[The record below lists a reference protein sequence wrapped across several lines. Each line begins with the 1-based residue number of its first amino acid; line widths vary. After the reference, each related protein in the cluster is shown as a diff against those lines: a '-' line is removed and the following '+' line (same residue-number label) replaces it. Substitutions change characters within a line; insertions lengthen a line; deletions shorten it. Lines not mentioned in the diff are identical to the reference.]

1 MSDQLP
7 LVIRTLSERLH
18 FRYQGPHRLVHLDTF
33 IVDLADWKLSLTDK
47 TPCFWIHTAEQ
58 FGRPPIDLAEEIRD
72 AVREATWQNETILVL
87 VDGPADELRP
97 LLSTSFT
104 HSGAFTQFAV
114 FDEKQQHAVWEANSP
129 TRVVQD
135 ILLAQIPR
143 SQLAP
148 YEISRPVTGSR
159 FFGREHY
166 LNQILTHPQRNYL
179 VIGIRRVGKTSLL
192 REVERLL
199 ELKEPTKDK
208 RHRRLYVDC
217 SVLTTP
223 EEFYREIVGKLSPR
237 DLKRFE
243 RESQSLRF
251 QGKMFEY
258 LAGQHG
264 GQIVYLLDE
273 IDRLLEHLGNDLSM
287 FDVLRKASQLDG
299 TARFIMAGFRSARR
313 AVNDV
318 ETPFHNFSDTI
329 YLGPFDLLEV
339 RKMVE
344 IPMDQLRVRLE
355 GRGAIVQ
362 RIFRETAGMPNLV
375 QFYCKSLLE
384 QLDRDEESTGTV
396 MAESLQSVYE
406 NAELRD
412 FVLQTFF
419 SNSSPLE
426 RAVVFAMISHGKES
440 AVTFSLKDINT
451 ELNRRNLSIPFNALD
466 EVCNHL
472 DIAGIWHRQGRQF
485 QFRIPLFAK
494 MLEENYSIEFLFE
507 TARREFLSTAP
518 VRTEYAR

>member
-1 MSDQLP
+1 MPDQLP
-7 LVIRTLSERLH
+7 LVIRTLHERLH
-18 FRYQGPHRLVHLDTF
+18 FRYHGPQLLVDLDTF

-58 FGRPPIDLAEEIRD
+58 FARPPLDLAEEIRD

-104 HSGAFTQFAV
+104 HSGSFTQFAV

-129 TRVVQD
+129 TRVMQD
-135 ILLAQIPR
+135 VLLAQIPR

-148 YEISRPVTGSR
+148 YETSRPVTGNR

-179 VIGIRRVGKTSLL
+179 LIGIRRIGKTSLL

-199 ELKEPTKDK
+199 ELKD
-208 RHRRLYVDC
+208 RSNSNQHRRLYVDC

-273 IDRLLEHLGNDLSM
+273 IDRLLARLGNDLSM

-313 AVNDV
+313 VVNNI

-339 RKMVE
+339 KKMVE
-344 IPMDQLRVRLE
+344 IPMDQLRVKLD

-375 QFYCKSLLE
+375 QYYCKSLLD
-384 QLDRDEESTGTV
+384 QLDRGEESTNTI
-396 MAESLQSVYE
+396 MATSLQSVYE

-419 SNSSPLE
+419 SNSSSLE
-426 RAVVFAMISHGKES
+426 RAAVFAMISHGTANAS
-440 AVTFSLKDINT
+440 TFSLKDVNT
-451 ELNRRNLSIPFNALD
+451 ELNRRNLSIPFNTLD
-466 EVCNHL
+466 EVCSNL
-472 DIAGIWHRQGRQF
+472 AIAGIWHKQGRQF

-494 MLEENYSIEFLFE
+494 MLDENYSIDFLFE
-507 TARREFLSTAP
+507 TARREFLSTGSF
-518 VRTEYAR
+518 RTEYA